1 MNKNQR
7 QLVKRIN
14 EAYRK
19 LSTLNNITWTAY
31 RDELF
36 NLNLKDEKKH
46 RSSFGGHIN
55 RFESSASDCARLF
68 VVRHIAEALTNP
80 NQYKIK
86 DILHIRESA
95 IKAQAL
101 VENYADRIIEAWK
114 TEDIKELA
122 TLDYIEL
129 IDYEEF
135 LKLEATRKEWEAV

>member
-1 MNKNQR
+1 MNKNQK

-46 RSSFGGHIN
+46 RQSFGGHLG

-68 VVRHIAEALTNP
+68 VFRHIAEALVNP

-122 TLDYIEL
+122 ELDYIEL

>member
-1 MNKNQR
+1 MNYLIQT
-7 QLVKRIN
+7 Q
-14 EAYRK
+14 
-19 LSTLNNITWTAY
+19 TLFIF
-31 RDELF
+31 L
-36 NLNLKDEKKH
+36 
-46 RSSFGGHIN
+46 IN

-122 TLDYIEL
+122 KLDYIEL

-135 LKLEATRKEWEAV
+135 IKHQEARKESEAV